1 MVRFSTS
8 LKHRFELSASEIRV
22 YHCGPAALVL
32 MRNLLTAATV
42 RVAMERLG
50 VDVAAMV
57 ADVNDS
63 VLPQTADVDEQLEA
77 FNHIVQ
83 SAALHAISHRSKRLR
98 CLALLVPL
106 AMTPAGA
113 AVFDRHGVSLYAL
126 TWQISHDP
134 RRQQRW
140 LTRKL
145 NARRLAKLPP
155 LQGDQRHVLM
165 HNDDHTPLA
174 FVQTMLQQHAGMTD
188 EDAAKTAEAVHQLGW
203 QRIATLSLADTAT
216 LLATIEVEAKTNDFP
231 LRLSVYP
238 PLPAA
243 RVVTRR

>member
-1 MVRFSTS
+1 MVSFSTS

-63 VLPQTADVDEQLEA
+63 VLPHTADVDEQLEA
-77 FNHIVQ
+77 FKHIVQ
-83 SAALHAISHRSKRLR
+83 SAAMRAISNRSKRMR
-98 CLALLVPL
+98 CLDLLVPL

-113 AVFDRHGVSLYAL
+113 ALFDRHGVSRYAL
-126 TWQISHDP
+126 TWQICHDP

-140 LTRKL
+140 LTSKL
-145 NARRLAKLPP
+145 DARRLAKLPP

-165 HNDDHTPLA
+165 HDDNYTTVE
-174 FVQTMLQQHAGMTD
+174 FVKTVLQLHVGMSEAAAQT
-188 EDAAKTAEAVHQLGW
+188 TAEAVHHIGW
-203 QRIATLSLADTAT
+203 QRIATRSLADSAVLISTITA
-216 LLATIEVEAKTNDFP
+216 EAKANDFP
-231 LRLSVYP
+231 LRLSAYP
-238 PLPAA
+238 PPPTA
-243 RVVTRR
+243 RVVTS